1 MRDPRYNII
10 AATVCIVLIIMML
23 TIIASADPRINTSAR
38 AATLYE
44 PTTKAFLYS
53 KNADEKL
60 KMASTTKIM
69 TALVAIERLELDEV
83 ITVPKECVGIEG
95 SSIYLEEGDTLTVRD
110 LLYSLLLQ
118 SANDAAAVLATR
130 VSGDI
135 FNFSALMNKRAG
147 ELGLYSTSF
156 ENPHGLDSD
165 EHYTTAHDM
174 AILAAAALENDVF
187 CRIVS
192 TYKYT
197 FHLSDKLRCLVNHNK
212 LLKMYDGCV
221 GIKTGYTKQSG
232 RCLVTAAKRDG
243 LTMIAVTLDAPLD
256 WEDHKT
262 LFNEGFKTL
271 ERVDLGRFCK
281 QSFTVPVINS
291 QTESISA
298 MPYGLDSIN
307 LVVPRGSANIKA
319 DIDIKPYAPA
329 PVRIGDKLGEIVF
342 YNNELECARVD
353 ILSRENAEEVINKRF
368 NILDF
373 LSP

>member
-1 MRDPRYNII
+1 MKDPKYCII
-10 AATVCIVLIIMML
+10 AATLCIVLIIMML
-23 TIIASADPRINTSAR
+23 TIIASADPRINTSAK

-44 PTTKAFLYS
+44 PITKTFLYT

-69 TALVAIERLELDEV
+69 TALVAIEHLDLDEV
-83 ITVPKECVGIEG
+83 IYVPKECVGIEG

-118 SANDAAAVLATR
+118 SANDAAEVLATR
-130 VSGDI
+130 VAGDI
-135 FNFSALMNKRAG
+135 FSFSCLMNKKAQ

-174 AILAAAALENDVF
+174 ALLAAAALENDVF

-221 GIKTGYTKQSG
+221 GIKTGYTKLSG
-232 RCLVTAAKRDG
+232 RCLVTAARRGG
-243 LTMIAVTLDAPLD
+243 LTMIAVTLDDPVD
-256 WEDHKT
+256 WADHKA
-262 LFNEGFKTL
+262 LFDEGFKTL
-271 ERVDLGRFCK
+271 ERVNLKNFCK

-291 QTESISA
+291 ETESVLAVPS
-298 MPYGLDSIN
+298 GLDSIN
-307 LVVPRGSANIKA
+307 LVVPHCSANIKA
-319 DIDIKPYAPA
+319 EIDIKPYAPA
-329 PVRIGDKLGEIVF
+329 PIKIGDKLGEIVF
-342 YNNELECARVD
+342 YNNGIECARVD
-353 ILSRENAEEVINKRF
+353 IVAYENADEIVNKRF

-373 LSP
+373 FSP